1 MHSNEMNKVACAILA
16 VLTFAL
22 GLSIFS
28 SELFKPRRPAQ
39 PAFAVAEPEPAGGA
53 AQQQAAAP
61 AAINV
66 AEVMGQADAA
76 RGQQAFRQCQSC
88 HAAEE
93 AGGNRQGPNL
103 HGVVG
108 RQIGAVQGFNY
119 SRALQAARTENKTW
133 GYEDLLRFIENP
145 RGYAPG
151 TSMAF
156 AGVRRSAER
165 ADIVAYLRQ
174 QSPSAPAPPQ

>member
-1 MHSNEMNKVACAILA
+1 MHSNETNKIACAVLA
-16 VLTFAL
+16 VLTFSL

-28 SELFKPRRPAQ
+28 GELFKPRRPAQ
-39 PAFAVAEPEPAGGA
+39 PAFSVAEPESAQGP

-61 AAINV
+61 TAVNM

-88 HAAEE
+88 HAADE

-108 RQIGAVQGFNY
+108 RQIGSVPNFNY
-119 SRALQAARTENKTW
+119 SRALQAARAENKTW
-133 GYEDLLRFIENP
+133 GYEELYRFIENP
-145 RGYAPG
+145 RGTMPG
-151 TSMAF
+151 TTMAF
-156 AGVRRSAER
+156 AGVRRSGER
-165 ADIVAYLRQ
+165 ADIIAYLRQ
-174 QSPSAPAPPQ
+174 QSPNAPAPPQ